1 MRPGDEP
8 SHNMIVDIKILV
20 LAYCVLDDLQ
30 DHYVSEQFY
39 LIYTEQ
45 VRDGSQKHLLQ
56 SDVESHTTVQPSPQ
70 MTCYVEFLKQLY
82 SKHFPDGAKW
92 PQLRTKKY
100 INLAIIKK
108 EKPSPHTVDEFTKAT
123 FHGGVDQIYKMK
135 EPIMLD
141 DLLDCG
147 QAEMPKCILVQ
158 GAAGVGKSTFAWEI
172 CRQWKIKPSMQQFQ
186 LVQLV
191 QLRHTKVHAVSSL
204 EDLISVDKRDP
215 NLVTSIAQE
224 LVERD
229 GAGLLLILDGYDELP
244 SAKQQNSM
252 FAKLLKGEY
261 LRKATIIV
269 TFRPSV
275 SSQIDRLCSD
285 CDTMNIEILGFLQN
299 NIQEYAECIYS
310 QDKAM
315 LASFLEYINSNPLIS
330 SMMHIPLNTAIV
342 CELYKLKNTLKRSV
356 PMTLTELYTELC
368 FNLLYRYMKTQDLFF
383 NEVDSVPDHILG
395 KFACLPGKVK
405 VQFDHLAEQAFG
417 GVCNQRLIFND
428 LPDDFE
434 HMGFM
439 NKSVAVSAL
448 PLHKPS
454 VSYNFFHLTLQEFLG
469 AYHISK
475 FPPQEQ
481 LEHVVSLIKNGNE
494 VVLRFIAGLTQFKDI
509 SWEIILSHTG
519 VHKDEEGISNCNS
532 VVLNCLYEAHDPAF
546 CAQVYPSGK
555 VNYSPISATPF
566 DLYALGYCIAN
577 SPCSWKICAI
587 VAEGIAHIA
596 SGLKFQAS
604 VRGQIGFIKVSSEGH
619 KIYNLAKLPVC
630 IHESLTDLNLSHCGL
645 DDSACNC
652 LANII
657 PSFVNLRRLDISD
670 NPFMPGGALRLFQAL
685 GHLKNFQYLDLLRA
699 KLSMD
704 DLQAL
709 SLLLRPNGTLE
720 SLVIG
725 EQATSTDIVEHM
737 VDIVLRDSSLHSLNF
752 MNIDLA
758 QVGRH
763 LASKLKNNT
772 TLLNLMVWDKS
783 FCIEG
788 AEAVV
793 KALQENHTLRSL
805 TLMPWYKQHIPHHIL
820 SSISGERIQ
829 WFIFPECKK

>member
-1 MRPGDEP
+1 M
-8 SHNMIVDIKILV
+8 ST
-20 LAYCVLDDLQ
+20 
-30 DHYVSEQFY
+30 F
-39 LIYTEQ
+39 YTEQ
-45 VRDGSQKHLLQ
+45 VREPFLQKSHLQ
-56 SDVESHTTVQPSPQ
+56 PDVESQKTIQPSPQ
-70 MTCYVEFLKQLY
+70 MTRYIEFLKQLY

-100 INLAIIKK
+100 INLAVIKK

-285 CDTMNIEILGFLQN
+285 CDTMDIEILGFLQN
-299 NIQEYAECIYS
+299 DIQEYAECVFS
-310 QDKAM
+310 KDECK
-315 LASFLEYINSNPLIS
+315 SFLKYTNSNPFIS
-330 SMMHIPLNTAIV
+330 SMMYIPLNTAIV
-342 CELYKLKNTLKRSV
+342 CEIYENISKPSV

-368 FNLLYRYMKTQDLFF
+368 FCIVYRYIKTHGEQ
-383 NEVDSVPDHILG
+383 DSVFRDANISDHIYEG
-395 KFACLPGKVK
+395 LPGKVK
-405 VQFDHLAEQAFG
+405 VQFDHLVEKAFR
-417 GVCNQRLIFND
+417 GVCSNTFIFNN

-454 VSYNFFHLTLQEFLG
+454 VSYNFFHLTLQEFLA

-481 LEHVVSLIKNGNE
+481 IEHLESLVKNGNNM
-494 VVLRFIAGLTQFKDI
+494 VLRFIAGLTQFKEVG
-509 SWEIILSHTG
+509 WETIPSLIG
-519 VHKDEEGISNCNS
+519 IYKDQEGISNCNS
-532 VVLNCLYEAHDPAF
+532 VLLNCLYEAHDPAF
-546 CAQVYPSGK
+546 CAQVYPAGI

-577 SPCSWKICAI
+577 SSCSWKICGIA
-587 VAEGIAHIA
+587 AEGIASIA
-596 SGLKFQAS
+596 SALTSQMPIH
-604 VRGQIGFIKVSSEGH
+604 GQIEFIKVSSEGQ
-619 KIYNLAKLPVC
+619 KIACLDKLPKC
-630 IHESLTDLNLSHCGL
+630 ICESLTDLNLSHCGL
-645 DDSACNC
+645 DDDACNS
-652 LANII
+652 LSNLI
-657 PSFVNLRRLDISD
+657 PLLTNLRKLDIGD
-670 NPFMPGGALRLFQAL
+670 NPFMPGGALKLLQSL
-685 GHLKNFQYLDLLRA
+685 GHLKHFQYLDLLHA
-699 KLSMD
+699 KLSID

-709 SLLLRPNGTLE
+709 SLLIKPNRTLQ

-725 EQATSTDIVEHM
+725 EQDMSTDIVEQM
-737 VDIVLRDSSLHSLNF
+737 VDIVLRDSSLHSVSF
-752 MNIDLA
+752 MNIDL
-758 QVGRH
+758 VRLGRH
-763 LASKLKNNT
+763 LAGKLKDNT
-772 TLLNLMVWDKS
+772 TLSNLMVWDRS

-788 AEAVV
+788 AESVV